1 MTPMERAAKLI
12 AEADGLLITA
22 GAGMGV
28 DSGLPDFRG
37 SAGFWKAYPALG
49 KAGIDFSSIASPY
62 AFVESP
68 RRAWGFYG
76 HRLALYRRTV
86 PHDGFHILKEIA
98 ARLPNGSFV
107 VTSNVD
113 GQFQKAG
120 FADNQV
126 LEVHGSIHRLQCM
139 QPCHAH
145 VWSADAV
152 EPRTDDAACEW
163 IGPRLPTCP
172 RCRGLARPNIL
183 MFNDGGW
190 VDTYATIG
198 RAWLER
204 WLERARTF
212 VVLEIGAG
220 TGLPT
225 IRRMGRS
232 LGVPLIRIN
241 PLISGNEDAEV
252 VLAHGALA
260 GLQGLR
266 QELETIGWMGRVQSS

>member
-37 SAGFWKAYPALG
+37 TEGFWQAYPALA
-49 KAGIDFSSIASPY
+49 KAGIDFTSIASPY
-62 AFVESP
+62 AFSRSP
-68 RRAWGFYG
+68 KRAWGFYG

-86 PHDGFHILKEIA
+86 PHDGFRILQAIA
-98 ARLPNGSFV
+98 ARLPRGAFV

-120 FADNQV
+120 FADAQV
-126 LEVHGSIHRLQCM
+126 FEIHGSIHRLQCM
-139 QPCHAH
+139 GPCHGSA
-145 VWSADAV
+145 WSADGV
-152 EPRTDDAACEW
+152 VPQTDDAMCEW
-163 IGPRLPTCP
+163 IGPRLPSCP
-172 RCRGLARPNIL
+172 KCRGLARPNIL
-183 MFNDGGW
+183 MFNDSHW
-190 VDTYATIG
+190 IDTFATIG
-198 RAWLER
+198 RGNFEHWMVQV
-204 WLERARTF
+204 RTL

-232 LGVPLIRIN
+232 LGAPLIRIN
-241 PLISGNEDAEV
+241 PLGDADADADV
-252 VLAHGALA
+252 SLACGALV
-260 GLQGLR
+260 GLR
-266 QELETIGWMGRVQSS
+266 GVQEALLSMGWMPAT